1 MADVNSTPGRTATAR
16 AVGET
21 ALRRNACQAVN
32 TQAMESPSMDSKE
45 IKPPE
50 TAFTPFAWM
59 GADKLQGAAVDG
71 RNLIALV
78 NHAQDV
84 AMGVAAIMELTTA
97 HSLAEDSGDE
107 PYLSRYDLGR
117 LERLAI
123 RALHG
128 LSEHSEEIARGA
140 S

>member
-1 MADVNSTPGRTATAR
+1 MADVNSTPGRPIGTEA
-16 AVGET
+16 
-21 ALRRNACQAVN
+21 
-32 TQAMESPSMDSKE
+32 

-50 TAFTPFAWM
+50 TAFTAFTWM
-59 GADKLQGAAVDG
+59 DADRLQGAAVDG

-84 AMGVAAIMELTTA
+84 AMGVAAIMELAVA
-97 HSLAEDSGDE
+97 HSMAEDSGEE
-107 PYLSRYDLGR
+107 PYLNRCDLGR

-128 LSEHSEEIARGA
+128 LSDHSEEIARGA